1 MAKEFRVDL
10 LITNAT
16 VYTQD
21 SNRTVLSNVD
31 IAIKDGVIVEIGSL
45 AETWR
50 AETVLDGTGKA
61 VFPGMQNLHIHVFQS
76 LLKGLGADLNLMDWV
91 KVVSLKGGPS
101 MNRKFY
107 TLAAKVAAME
117 ALRSG
122 VTTLAD
128 FNYLQHDQDIPRACI
143 ETLEQMGIRGV
154 YMDCY
159 HDTGLEM
166 GVFPGYIHA
175 GDACV
180 KRTDALV
187 REYVN
192 QRHPLTRVMIGASVP
207 WGTTE
212 GLYRAMVE
220 YSNATQ
226 IPYTMHILETE
237 EDNSA
242 SLRSFGK
249 PLIPALEELGV
260 LTDRLL
266 AVHCVCLKE
275 EEIATFVRNGVN
287 AIYCPVSNAYLG
299 SGIPPMTTLQ
309 QHGANITM
317 GTDGAA
323 SNNSGDMIE
332 TLKIGLLLQKV
343 AARSSAVMNAQNM
356 LDFTTINAAKACKR
370 PDLGS
375 IEKGKLA
382 DLFIFNPKYVRSSP
396 NFNFLSTLMYSS
408 SQENIETT
416 IVNGKIAYH
425 KGTFACGL
433 EEGVIA
439 EEADRTMK
447 AFINS

>member
-1 MAKEFRVDL
+1 MENAFKADL
-10 LITNAT
+10 LITNT
-16 VYTQD
+16 MVYTQD
-21 SNRTVLSNVD
+21 SNRTVLSDVD

-45 AETWR
+45 ANAWC

-101 MNRKFY
+101 MNRKLY

-143 ETLEQMGIRGV
+143 ETLEQIGIRGI

-159 HDTGLEM
+159 HDTGAEM

-175 GDACV
+175 GDDCV

-187 REYVN
+187 KEYVN
-192 QRHPLTRVMIGASVP
+192 EQHPLTRVFIGASVP

-226 IPYTMHILETE
+226 TPYTMHILETE
-237 EDNSA
+237 EDNIA
-242 SLRSFGK
+242 SFRSFGK
-249 PLIPALEELGV
+249 PLIPALEQLGV

-275 EEIATFVRNGVN
+275 KEMDAFVRYGVN
-287 AIYCPVSNAYLG
+287 AVYCPVSNAYIG
-299 SGIPPMTTLQ
+299 SGIPPMTSLLH
-309 QHGANITM
+309 HGANITM

-323 SNNSGDMIE
+323 SNNSGDMVE
-332 TLKIGLLLQKV
+332 SLKIGLLLQKV
-343 AARSSAVMNAQNM
+343 AARSSAAMTAQNM
-356 LDFTTINAAKACKR
+356 LDFATINAAKACKR
-370 PDLGS
+370 QELGS
-375 IEKGKLA
+375 IEIGKLA
-382 DLFIFNPKYVRSSP
+382 DLFILNPRFVRSSP

-416 IVNGKIAYH
+416 IVHGKIAYH
-425 KGTFACGL
+425 QGSFACGL
-433 EEGVIA
+433 EEAAVA

-447 AFINS
+447 AFMNA

>member
-1 MAKEFRVDL
+1 MTNEITADL
-10 LITNAT
+10 LIKNTT

-21 SNRTVLSNVD
+21 LNRSILSDVD
-31 IAIKDGVIVEIGSL
+31 IAIKDGIIVDIGSL
-45 AETWR
+45 EETWQADR
-50 AETVLDGTGKA
+50 VLDGSGKA
-61 VFPGMQNLHIHVFQS
+61 VFPGMHNLHVHIFQS
-76 LLKGLGADLNLMDWV
+76 LLKGLGADMNLMDWV

-101 MNRKFY
+101 MNRKLY
-107 TLAAKVAAME
+107 SLATKVAAME

-128 FNYLQHDQDIPRACI
+128 FNYLQHDQDIPRSCI
-143 ETLEQMGIRGV
+143 ETLEQIGIRGI

-159 HDTGLEM
+159 HDTGTEM

-187 REYVN
+187 KEYVN
-192 QRHPLTRVMIGASVP
+192 ERHPLTRVFIGASVP

-226 IPYTMHILETE
+226 IPYTMHLLETE
-237 EDNSA
+237 EDNIA
-242 SLRSFGK
+242 SVRSFGQS
-249 PLIPALEELGV
+249 LIPSLEKMGV

-275 EEIATFVRNGVN
+275 EEMELFVRNGVN
-287 AIYCPVSNAYLG
+287 AVYCPVSNAYLG
-299 SGIPPMTTLQ
+299 SGIPPMASLL
-309 QHGANITM
+309 QHGANISM

-332 TLKIGLLLQKV
+332 SLKIGLLLQKV
-343 AARSSAVMNAQNM
+343 AARNSAVMTAQNM

-370 PDLGS
+370 QELGS

-382 DLFIFNPKYVRSSP
+382 DLFIFNPRFARSSP
-396 NFNFLSTLMYSS
+396 NFDFLSTLMYSS

-416 IVNGKIAYH
+416 IVHGKIAYH
-425 KGTFACGL
+425 KGSFACGL
-433 EEGVIA
+433 EEATVA

-447 AFINS
+447 SFFNS